1 MHWRIEM
8 KRAALIG
15 TVLAMA
21 AISGSCAYV
30 RTTVDFDETV
40 DFEAYDSYTWFNM
53 ASSPELG
60 RPSTGANDIV
70 EARIRRSVNREFE
83 RRGLSSGTPEE
94 VDLLVTYHLALSQRV
109 VLYSGGWGHPYRGWW
124 GWGSS
129 YGSARAYTEGTL
141 VVDVVDRSSR
151 RLVWR
156 GIAEGAI
163 TRPNP
168 SEEHIAKVVSKL
180 MTGFPG

>member
-1 MHWRIEM
+1 M
-8 KRAALIG
+8 KRACLIVL
-15 TVLAMA
+15 VLATA
-21 AISGSCAYV
+21 VLSGSCAYV
-30 RTTVDFDETV
+30 RTYADFDETV
-40 DFEAYDSYTWFNM
+40 DFGSYGSYSWFNM
-53 ASSPELG
+53 AASPELG
-60 RPSTGANDIV
+60 RPSAGANDIV
-70 EARIRRSVNREFE
+70 EGRIRRSVNREFD
-83 RRGLSSGTPEE
+83 RRGLSAGPPADA
-94 VDLLVTYHLALSQRV
+94 DLLVTYHLALSRRV
-109 VLYSGGWGHPYRGWW
+109 VLYSGGWGYPYRGWW
-124 GWGSS
+124 GWGSG

-141 VVDVVDRSSR
+141 IVDVVDRSSR